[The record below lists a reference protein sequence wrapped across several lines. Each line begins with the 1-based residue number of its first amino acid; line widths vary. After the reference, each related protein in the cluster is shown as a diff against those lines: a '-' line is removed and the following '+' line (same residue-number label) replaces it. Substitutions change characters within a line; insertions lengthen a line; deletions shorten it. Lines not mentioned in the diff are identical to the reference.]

1 MKRLKEGDSI
11 DLFVATDTNR
21 NEIRLKNYE
30 GKKLYMVFFRKAAC
44 PFCNMALRD
53 LIINHDEF
61 KKKGI
66 EILAI
71 FASPRA
77 EILKYAG
84 KQNAPFPI
92 IPDSEY
98 KIYKRYGVDIS
109 YKGMLKTSFNIKKIL
124 KALRGGFFS
133 TKSTFQDPVMP
144 ADFLIEE
151 NLTVKKAHYGK
162 TYDDHLLVSE
172 VLNWNTK
179 IESKENKINNPIS
192 A

>member
-1 MKRLKEGDSI
+1 MKKLKEGDSI
-11 DLFVATDTNR
+11 DLFVATDINR
-21 NEIRLKNYE
+21 NETRLKNYK
-30 GKKLYMVFFRKAAC
+30 GKKLYLVFFRKAAC

-53 LIINHDEF
+53 LIVNHDEF

-66 EILAI
+66 ETLAI

-92 IPDSEY
+92 IPDPDY

-109 YKGMLKTSFNIKKIL
+109 YKGMLKTSFNIKKVL
-124 KALRGGFFS
+124 KAIRGGFFS
-133 TKSTFQDPVMP
+133 AKTTFQDPVLP
-144 ADFLIEE
+144 ADFLIDE
-151 NLTVKKAHYGK
+151 NLIIKKAHYGK

-172 VLNWNTK
+172 VLNWNSNVPSLED
-179 IESKENKINNPIS
+179 ISRQPIS